1 MELMYMNFP
10 LTGLIAASYT
20 PFDST
25 GRLNLDVVPDMAEY
39 LREVD
44 ISGVFVAGTT
54 GESHSLSLAER
65 IELTDAWC
73 KAAPQQLAVIA
84 HVGSNSQPD
93 AIEMA
98 SRAARAGVQGI
109 GVMAP
114 SFFKPASIEN
124 LISFCEPIAKAAADV
139 PFYYYH
145 IPQMTGV
152 EMNVATFLERASDRI
167 PNLAGAKYSG
177 SDLADVQ
184 ACLHAQGGRFD
195 VLYGQDENLLA
206 GLALGLRGAIGSTYN
221 YAPGIY
227 HRVIEAFE
235 AGDLE
240 SARREQMTSVN
251 LVRLLRPFGVLAA
264 GKEIMRL
271 MGIDCGAVRTPLT
284 PLGPRETRD
293 LYEALKH
300 LDVFAKPLSSVLVD
314 AL

>member
-1 MELMYMNFP
+1 MLMNFP

-20 PFDST
+20 PFDAT
-25 GRLNLDVVPDMAEY
+25 GRLNVEVIPAMAEY
-39 LREVD
+39 FREVG

-54 GESHSLSLAER
+54 GESHSLTLAER
-65 IELTDAWC
+65 IDLTDAWC
-73 KAAPQQLAVIA
+73 NAAPQQIPVIA

-93 AIEMA
+93 AIELA

-114 SFFKPASIEN
+114 SFFKPATIED
-124 LISFCEPIAKAAADV
+124 LISYCEPIAKAAADV

-152 EMNVATFLERASDRI
+152 EVEVAEFLDRASDRI

-177 SDLADVQ
+177 SNLMDVQ
-184 ACLHAQGGRFD
+184 ECLHAQQGRFD
-195 VLYGQDENLLA
+195 VLFGQDENLLA
-206 GLALGLRGAIGSTYN
+206 GLSLGLRGAIGSTYN

-235 AGDLE
+235 SGDMEL
-240 SARREQMTSVN
+240 ARREQATSVQ
-251 LVRLLRPFGVLAA
+251 LVRLLKPFGVLAA

-271 MGIDCGAVRTPLT
+271 IGIDCGAVRSPLT
-284 PLGPRETRD
+284 PIGSGKGRE

-300 LDVFAKPLSSVLVD
+300 LDVFSRPLSSVLVD
-314 AL
+314 AN